1 MAFLNWPVNRPK
13 LTSHG
18 QALPTDCSGRAF
30 EVNGPSFRH
39 TSVRGVRFF
48 SRYPC
53 GMPARGSITG
63 QVRPKRRSAP
73 YPFILEALAPLEPEV
88 RPMFSGF
95 AVYVGEKIVLMLR
108 DSPKQPEDNGV
119 WLVSSVTANLADPG
133 IRKDF
138 PSIRLIKLWA
148 ARSPTGGSSRQTARP
163 LSRKHCTP
171 ASSCSN
177 TTSGSDVSRSLGR
190 PAQPS
195 SVASDCPR
203 LARRIAK
210 AISACHESFLV
221 IRLLLRTFQTR
232 LKI

>member
-88 RPMFSGF
+88 RAMFSGF

-119 WLVSSVTANLADPG
+119 WLVFSVTANLADPG

-138 PSIRLIKLWA
+138 PSIRLIKLL
-148 ARSPTGGSSRQTARP
+148 GGKIAHWRLIPADSATFESEALHACELLLKHDVRFGRIPQSRQT
-163 LSRKHCTP
+163 
-171 ASSCSN
+171 
-177 TTSGSDVSRSLGR
+177 R
-190 PAQPS
+190 PAKQ
-195 SVASDCPR
+195 
-203 LARRIAK
+203 RRK
-210 AISACHESFLV
+210 
-221 IRLLLRTFQTR
+221 
-232 LKI
+232 